1 MIFYRKEFL
10 NQTLLFTNHKKFMKQ
25 TTVRVN
31 SDSTNLPATRKNL
44 FRFVLFLLFAIFLIT
59 PSTMRAQDAKVTINA
74 RGTTVRDVLKMIES
88 KTDYHFAYNNKFID
102 VNRKVDVTVT
112 NETVS
117 SILKKIF
124 EGTDVSYKLLDKQIV
139 LMSAKETVEPGSG
152 NSSKKVSGKV
162 TDERGEP
169 MPGVTVIVVGKNQG
183 SITDVDGNYSIAD
196 LPQNAVL
203 QYSFVGMETKTVNV
217 GSQSKINI
225 TLKEE
230 SANLSE
236 VIVVGYGTTNKKGLV
251 SSVAS
256 VKPEDL
262 NKGAI
267 TDVGQLLQGKAA
279 GLNITVSGDP
289 TRRSSVILRGAST
302 LNSSS
307 EPFYVIDGVPGGDIS
322 LVAPDDIESID
333 VLKDASA
340 TSIYGNRASNG
351 VIMITTKKGKKGLPQ
366 VSYNGYM
373 GIENVS
379 NSLKMMNGDQLRAF
393 ATKTGQNLTED
404 TGANTDWQREI
415 QRGTA
420 YSTNHNLSFSGGSEH
435 NTYSA
440 SINYTNKQGIIQ
452 ESNQNKIVARLTFDQ
467 MAFNDKVKI
476 GLSVANARIVSDYVP
491 QLGTVLL
498 QSANRLP
505 TSPVKNADGTYYE
518 NFTKSGYFNPTAIIN
533 YGQDQTFNNNLLA
546 SFTTNIKLPFG
557 LTYDLSLSYQ
567 NYNSLHGEYYD
578 SYMYNYNGSV
588 FYNNPE
594 PPATKSIVTFGKGGT
609 ALRNTYQT
617 RNETLENWF
626 TWSKNFGA
634 HSFNAVLGYSFQ
646 NNVNGD
652 GFQATNINFPVN
664 SVGFNNLALGNYSAI
679 SGAKVDFG
687 WDQMYSKTRMISYFS
702 RLNYNFN
709 DKYYLQASLRRD
721 GGSVFGKNNQWGYFP
736 SVGLSWRAG
745 QEKFIQD
752 LNIFED
758 LKLRASYGVTGN
770 STGFNAYTAQ
780 FLSGSMGNFY
790 SNGSAIMSYGPNKAA
805 NPDLKWEKT
814 STANIGLD
822 ASVLKGRLSFNLDFY
837 NKNTTDMIY
846 WYDADILLVPAGG
859 LYANGGS
866 MNNKGVE
873 LSIAAVPVKTRNFT
887 WKTNVNLAHNKNT
900 ITSLNNPYFV
910 GGDSIRYTQPD
921 GAGQTSSTLQIREK
935 GYPLGQFFTLIYQGK
950 NDLGVSQ
957 YLAKDGSL
965 TTNPTSADYRYA
977 GSPQPKL
984 NYGWSNSLN
993 YKNFDLNIFFRGVY
1007 GNQIFN
1013 ATRAD
1018 LFRPSSVAFTNILV
1032 DAGNDSEKDFNAHK
1046 YSSRFIED
1054 GSYLRLE
1061 NMTIGYTLKNPIKYI
1076 NSLRFYSTVNNLFI
1090 ITKYTGVDPEVNQG
1104 GMAPGIDSNNFYP
1117 KTRTILFGLNIVL

>member
-1 MIFYRKEFL
+1 
-10 NQTLLFTNHKKFMKQ
+10 MKQ
-25 TTVRVN
+25 N
-31 SDSTNLPATRKNL
+31 SDLVKENELILPQTKKRP
-44 FRFVLFLLFAIFLIT
+44 FRFMLFWLLGLVFFVPFGLK
-59 PSTMRAQDAKVTINA
+59 AQDTKITLNVKNTAISE
-74 RGTTVRDVLKMIES
+74 VLKMIEAKS
-88 KTDYHFAYNNKFID
+88 DYHFAYNNKLID
-102 VNRKVDVTVT
+102 VSKKVDVAVT
-112 NETVS
+112 NEPIS
-117 SILKKIF
+117 SILKKMF
-124 EGTDVSYKLLDKQIV
+124 VNTDVTFKVLDTQII
-139 LMSAKETVEPGSG
+139 LMSPKEMGEPAQGTTI
-152 NSSKKVSGKV
+152 KKVSGKV
-162 TDERGEP
+162 TDEKGQP
-169 MPGVTVIVVGKNQG
+169 IPGATIMVVGKSQG
-183 SITDVDGNYSIAD
+183 SITDIDGLYSISD

-203 QYSFVGMETKTVNV
+203 KYSFVGMETKIVTVGNQARINV
-217 GSQSKINI
+217 VLS
-225 TLKEE
+225 EE
-230 SANLSE
+230 SEKLSE
-236 VIVVGYGTTNKKGLV
+236 LVVVGYGTTNKKGLV
-251 SSVAS
+251 SAVSSVR
-256 VKPEDL
+256 PEDL

-267 TDVGQLLQGKAA
+267 TDIGQLLQGKAA

-302 LNSSS
+302 LNSSM

-351 VIMITTKKGKKGLPQ
+351 VIMVTTKKGKKGMPQ

-379 NSLKMMNGDQLRAF
+379 NLLKMMNADQIRAF

-404 TGANTDWQREI
+404 TGVNTDWQKEI

-476 GLSVANARIVSDYVP
+476 GLSVANARVVSDYVP

-505 TSPVKNADGTYYE
+505 TSPVKKDEGSYYE
-518 NFTKSGYFNPTAIIN
+518 NFTKSGYFNPLAIIN
-533 YGQDQTFNNNLLA
+533 YGQDQTLNNNLLA
-546 SFTTNIKLPFG
+546 SFTTNVKLPFG
-557 LTYDLSLSYQ
+557 FTYDLSMSYQ

-578 SYMYNYNGSV
+578 SYLYNYNGTV

-617 RNETLENWF
+617 RNETLENWL
-626 TWSKNFGA
+626 TWNKSIGV
-634 HSFNAVLGYSFQ
+634 HSINAILGYSYQ
-646 NNVNGD
+646 DNVYGD

-736 SVGLSWRAG
+736 SVGISWRAG

-752 LNIFED
+752 MNIFED
-758 LKLRASYGVTGN
+758 LKVRASYGVTGN

-790 SNGSAIMSYGPNKAA
+790 SNGSAVMAYGPNKAA

-814 STANIGLD
+814 ATANIGLD

-859 LYANGGS
+859 LFANGGS

-873 LSIAAVPVKTRNFT
+873 LSVTALPVKTKDFS
-887 WKTNVNLAHNKNT
+887 WKTNVILAHNKNT
-900 ITSLNNPYFV
+900 ITSLSNPYFV

-950 NDLGVSQ
+950 NENGVSQ

-965 TTNPTSADYRYA
+965 TTNPTTSDYSYA

-984 NYGWSNSLN
+984 NYSWSNSFT
-993 YKNFDLNIFFRGVY
+993 YKNFDLNVFFRGVY

-1032 DAGNDSEKDFNAHK
+1032 DAGNDSEKDNNAHR

-1061 NMTIGYTLKNPIKYI
+1061 NMTLGYTLKSPIKYVS
-1076 NSLRFYSTVNNLFI
+1076 SLRLYSTINNLFI

-1117 KTRTILFGLNIVL
+1117 KTRTILFGLNIIL

>member
-1 MIFYRKEFL
+1 
-10 NQTLLFTNHKKFMKQ
+10 MKQ
-25 TTVRVN
+25 N
-31 SDSTNLPATRKNL
+31 TNLVKGKSFSPFSRKRA
-44 FRFVLFLLFAIFLIT
+44 FQFVLLLLLLAPIGL
-59 PSTMRAQDAKVTINA
+59 MAQDTKVTLNVKNTPISE
-74 RGTTVRDVLKMIES
+74 VLKMIEAKS
-88 KTDYHFAYNNKFID
+88 EYHFAYNNKLID
-102 VNRKVDVTVT
+102 VTRKVDIVVS
-112 NETVS
+112 NEPIS
-117 SILKKIF
+117 GILKKIF
-124 EGTDVSYKLLDKQIV
+124 ANTDVTSKVLDNQII
-139 LMSAKETVEPGSG
+139 LTSAKEMGESNIGTSV
-152 NSSKKVSGKV
+152 KKVTGKV
-162 TDERGEP
+162 TDENGTP
-169 MPGVTVIVVGKNQG
+169 MPGVTVMVVGKSLG
-183 SITDVDGNYSIAD
+183 TITDIDGNYSLGD
-196 LPQNAVL
+196 LPQNALL
-203 QYSFVGMETKTVNV
+203 QFSFVGMETKSVPIGN
-217 GSQSKINI
+217 QSKINVI
-225 TLKEE
+225 LKEE
-230 SANLSE
+230 SEKLSE
-236 VIVVGYGTTNKKGLV
+236 LIVVGYGTTSKKGLV
-251 SSVAS
+251 SSVVS
-256 VKPEDL
+256 IKPEDL

-302 LNSSS
+302 LNSSM

-340 TSIYGNRASNG
+340 TAIYGNRASNG
-351 VIMITTKKGKKGLPQ
+351 VIMVTTKKGKKGLPQ

-373 GIENVS
+373 GVENVS
-379 NSLKMMNGDQLRAF
+379 NSLKMMTGDQLRAF

-404 TGANTDWQREI
+404 TGANTDWQKEI

-420 YSTNHNLSFSGGSEH
+420 YSTNHNLSFSGGSDH

-440 SINYTNKQGIIQ
+440 SINYSNKQGIIQ

-476 GLSVANARIVSDYVP
+476 GLSVANARVVSDYVP

-498 QSANRLP
+498 QSAKHLP
-505 TSPVKNADGTYYE
+505 TSPVKNADGTFYE
-518 NFTKSGYFNPTAIIN
+518 NYTKSGYFNPVAIIN

-546 SFTTNIKLPFG
+546 SFTTNVKLPWG
-557 LTYDLSLSYQ
+557 LTYDLSISYQ

-578 SYMYNYNGSV
+578 SYLYDYNSSV

-594 PPATKSIVTFGKGGT
+594 PPAVKSIVTFGKGGT

-626 TWSKNFGA
+626 TWNKSFGS
-634 HSFNAVLGYSFQ
+634 HSVVGVLGYSYQ
-646 NNVNGD
+646 DNVYGD

-679 SGAKVDFG
+679 SGYKVDFG

-736 SVGLSWRAG
+736 SIGLSWRAG

-752 LNIFED
+752 LGIFED
-758 LKLRASYGVTGN
+758 LKFRASYGVTGN

-780 FLSGSMGNFY
+780 FLAGSMGNFY
-790 SNGSAIMSYGPNKAA
+790 SNGSAVMSYGPNKAA

-814 STANIGLD
+814 ATSNIGMD
-822 ASVLKGRLSFNLDFY
+822 VSVLKGRLSFILDLY

-859 LYANGGS
+859 LFANGGS

-873 LSIAAVPVKTRNFT
+873 LSVAAVPVKTRNFT
-887 WKTNVNLAHNKNT
+887 WKTNLNLAHNKNT
-900 ITSLNNPYFV
+900 ITSLSNPYFV

-921 GAGQTSSTLQIREK
+921 GAGQTASTLQIREK

-950 NDLGVSQ
+950 NDNGVSQ

-965 TTNPTSADYRYA
+965 TTNPTTSDYRYA

-984 NYGWSNSLN
+984 NYGWSNSFN
-993 YKNFDLNIFFRGVY
+993 YKKFDLNIFFRGVY

-1032 DAGNDSEKDFNAHK
+1032 DAGNDSEKDNNAHR

-1061 NMTIGYTLKNPIKYI
+1061 NMTLGYTLKNPLKYVT
-1076 NSLRFYSTVNNLFI
+1076 SLRLYSTVNNLFV

-1104 GMAPGIDSNNFYP
+1104 GMAPGVDSNNFYP

>member
-1 MIFYRKEFL
+1 
-10 NQTLLFTNHKKFMKQ
+10 MKQ
-25 TTVRVN
+25 N
-31 SDSTNLPATRKNL
+31 TNLVKGKIFSPFSRKMA
-44 FRFVLFLLFAIFLIT
+44 FQFVLLLLLLVPFGI
-59 PSTMRAQDAKVTINA
+59 MAQDTKVTLNVKNTPISE
-74 RGTTVRDVLKMIES
+74 VLKMIEAKS
-88 KTDYHFAYNNKFID
+88 EYHFAYNNKLID
-102 VNRKVDVTVT
+102 VTRKVDVVVT
-112 NETVS
+112 NEPIS
-117 SILKKIF
+117 GILKKIF
-124 EGTDVSYKLLDKQIV
+124 ANTDVTSKVLDNQII
-139 LMSAKETVEPGSG
+139 LT
-152 NSSKKVSGKV
+152 SSKEMGESNTGTSVKKVTGKV
-162 TDERGEP
+162 TDESGSP
-169 MPGVTVIVVGKNQG
+169 MPGVTVMVVGRNQG
-183 SITDVDGNYSIAD
+183 SITDIDGNYSIAD
-196 LPQNAVL
+196 IPQNSIL
-203 QYSFVGMETKTVNV
+203 QFSFVGMETKSVPV
-217 GSQSKINI
+217 GNQSKINVV
-225 TLKEE
+225 LKEE
-230 SANLSE
+230 SEKLSE
-236 VIVVGYGTTNKKGLV
+236 LIVVGYGTTSKKGLV
-251 SSVAS
+251 SSVVS

-302 LNSSS
+302 LNSSM
-307 EPFYVIDGVPGGDIS
+307 EPFYVIDGIPGGDIS

-351 VIMITTKKGKKGLPQ
+351 VIMITTKKGKKGYPQ

-379 NSLKMMNGDQLRAF
+379 NSLKMMTADQLRAF

-404 TGANTDWQREI
+404 TGANTDWQKEI

-420 YSTNHNLSFSGGSEH
+420 YSTNHNLSFNGGSEH

-440 SINYTNKQGIIQ
+440 SINYSNKQGIIL

-476 GLSVANARIVSDYVP
+476 GLSLANARVVNDYVP

-505 TSPVKNADGTYYE
+505 TSPVKNADGKYYE
-518 NFTKSGYFNPTAIIN
+518 NFTKSGYFNPVAIIN
-533 YGQDQTFNNNLLA
+533 FGQDQTLNNNLMA
-546 SFTTNIKLPFG
+546 SFTTNVKLPFG

-578 SYMYNYNGSV
+578 SYMYDYNSSV

-626 TWSKNFGA
+626 TWNKSFNA
-634 HSFNAVLGYSFQ
+634 HSITAVLGYSYQ
-646 NNVNGD
+646 DNVYGD

-664 SVGFNNLALGNYSAI
+664 TVGFNNLALGNYSAI
-679 SGAKVDFG
+679 SGYKVDFG
-687 WDQMYSKTRMISYFS
+687 WDQIYSKTRLISYFS

-709 DKYYLQASLRRD
+709 DKYYLQASIRRD

-752 LNIFED
+752 LGVFED
-758 LKLRASYGVTGN
+758 LKFRASYGVTGN

-780 FLSGSMGNFY
+780 FLFGSMGNFY
-790 SNGSAIMSYGPNKAA
+790 SNGVSVMSYGPNKAA

-814 STANIGLD
+814 ATSNIGVD
-822 ASVLKGRLSFNLDFY
+822 ASVLKGRLSFILDFY
-837 NKNTTDMIY
+837 NKNTSDMIY

-859 LYANGGS
+859 LFANGGS

-873 LSIAAVPVKTRNFT
+873 LSISAVPVKTRDFT
-887 WKTNVNLAHNKNT
+887 WKTNLNLAHNKNT
-900 ITSLNNPYFV
+900 ITSLSNPYFV

-921 GAGQTSSTLQIREK
+921 GAGQTSSTLQIRKK

-950 NDLGVSQ
+950 NANGVSQ

-1018 LFRPSSVAFTNILV
+1018 LFRPSSVAFTNILA
-1032 DAGNDSEKDFNAHK
+1032 DAGNESEKDFNAHR

-1061 NMTIGYTLKNPIKYI
+1061 NMTLGYTLKNPIKYV
-1076 NSLRFYSTVNNLFI
+1076 NSLRIYSTVNNLFV